1 MKGALTQNQIE
12 YVLFHLGQHLGGLDR
27 LRPYFRFV
35 TSVIPDY
42 DLDKIVFYM
51 SEEELVISQCIE
63 VRGVPILFPLTGSP
77 DIYEMIDND
86 TLIFNHDLLKS
97 AFYLLSGY
105 QEQMSDETDFMARF
119 PYEKSVQKKLGV
131 ITKPL
136 VNYYFDLLI
145 EGFELFAERNGI
157 DIYRKQLFDSF
168 GFLLSHDI
176 DRIDYYHWKETAYR
190 WMQVFGL
197 KKAHYPK
204 KRLFK
209 AAINSILPTIFPGL
223 KEDPYWS
230 FKKMRETERKCNII
244 SSWYFLNRDGSP
256 HDARYYFSEK
266 RIKDVMNFLN
276 KEECEVGLHGSIKTA
291 SNRDAMR
298 GAFSALSD
306 SYTNEIAGTRQ
317 HFLKFFYPETFKIQ
331 SEVGLKYD
339 TTLGFAGHEGFRNGY
354 CYPFK
359 LYDLKNNKMIDM
371 WEFPLNVMDGT
382 LFYYRNLSFEDAEKA
397 VLKVVSEVQKF
408 GGIFSLLWHN
418 SMFDEYEMPGI
429 TAFYNSLLKTVTDKA
444 TKSMSGKQLLQVLKD
459 YETP

>member
-1 MKGALTQNQIE
+1 MKGALTQNQID

-35 TSVIPDY
+35 TSDNPDY

-51 SEEELVISQCIE
+51 SEEELDLSNVIE
-63 VRGVPILFPLTGSP
+63 ERGIPVLFPSTVSHG
-77 DIYEMIDND
+77 IYELLDEG
-86 TLIFNHDLLKS
+86 TVIFNHDLLKS

-105 QEQMSDETDFMARF
+105 QEQMSDEVDFMERF
-119 PYEKSVQKKLGV
+119 PYESSVQKELGV

-136 VNYYFDLLI
+136 VNYYFDFLI
-145 EGFELFAERNGI
+145 EGFELFAEKNGI

-190 WMQVFGL
+190 WMQIFGL
-197 KKAHYPK
+197 KKAHYSK

-209 AAINSILPTIFPGL
+209 AALNSILPTIFPGL
-223 KEDPYWS
+223 KDDPFWS
-230 FKKMRETERKCNII
+230 FKKMRETERERNIS

-256 HDARYYFSEK
+256 HDARYSFSEK
-266 RIKDVMNFLN
+266 RIKDVISFLE
-276 KEECEVGLHGSIKTA
+276 KEGCEVGLHGSIKTA
-291 SNRDAMR
+291 SSKDSMSK
-298 GAFSALSD
+298 AFRNLTESSR
-306 SYTNEIAGTRQ
+306 NEIVGTRQ
-317 HFLKFFYPETFKIQ
+317 HFLKFFYPSTFKIQ

-359 LYDLKNNKMIDM
+359 PYDLKNDRMIDM
-371 WEFPLNVMDGT
+371 WEFPLNAMDGT
-382 LFYYRNLSFEDAEKA
+382 LFYYRNLDFKGAEQA
-397 VLKVVSEVQKF
+397 VLYVISEVEKF

-418 SMFDEYEMPGI
+418 STFDEDEMPGI
-429 TAFYNSLLKTVTDKA
+429 TAFYNSLLKTVSNKA
-444 TKSMSGKQLLQVLKD
+444 TKSLSGKQLLEIVD
-459 YETP
+459 NPE